1 MSHFHVCLERE
12 ISCLRRYARVL
23 TQNTALADDLVQE
36 TLVRAIAKQHL
47 WKPGTY
53 LRAWLLTIVHN
64 QNVNQIR
71 LAIRDSAN
79 VDLEACS
86 QAFVATTDPIVP
98 RQLRKLQGALGK
110 LPESQRHILL
120 VVGLESVRYDQAAAV
135 LYVPLGTVRL
145 RVLRGREALR
155 QLLNVENGQGTEQKP
170 TPKVGRSDGELKW
183 RSAP

>member
-12 ISCLRRYARVL
+12 ISCLRGYARAL
-23 TQNTALADDLVQE
+23 TRNTTLADDLVQE
-36 TLVRAIAKQHL
+36 TLVRAKQHP

-86 QAFVATTDPIVP
+86 RGFVATTDPTVP
-98 RQLRKLQGALGK
+98 RQLRELERTLRE
-110 LPESQRHILL
+110 LPEGQRHILL
-120 VVGLESVRYDQAAAV
+120 VVGLEGVRCDQAAAV
-135 LYVPLGTVRL
+135 LYASLGTVRV

-155 QLLNVENGQGTEQKP
+155 QLLNMEDACGGAGSLDSFRE
-170 TPKVGRSDGELKW
+170 E
-183 RSAP
+183 

>member
-23 TQNTALADDLVQE
+23 TQNTVLADDLVQE
-36 TLVRAIAKQHL
+36 MLVRAKQHL
-47 WKPGTY
+47 WKPGIY

-71 LAIRDSAN
+71 LAMRDRSN

-86 QAFVATTDPIVP
+86 QAFVATTDPTVP
-98 RQLRKLQGALGK
+98 GQLRELERALRG
-110 LPESQRHILL
+110 LPEGQRHILL
-120 VVGLESVRYDQAAAV
+120 VVGLESVCYDQAAAF
-135 LYVPLGTVRL
+135 LYVPLGTMRL

-155 QLLNVENGQGTEQKP
+155 QLLDREGAK
-170 TPKVGRSDGELKW
+170 
-183 RSAP
+183 APN

>member
-1 MSHFHVCLERE
+1 MSHFQGCLERE

-23 TQNTALADDLVQE
+23 TQNTALADDLMQE
-36 TLVRAIAKQHL
+36 MLLRAKQHL

-71 LAIRDSAN
+71 LAMRDSSN
-79 VDLEACS
+79 VDL
-86 QAFVATTDPIVP
+86 DPTMP
-98 RQLRKLQGALGK
+98 RQLRELERALRG
-110 LPESQRHILL
+110 LPEGQRHILL

-135 LYVPLGTVRL
+135 LYVPLGTMRL

-155 QLLNVENGQGTEQKP
+155 QLLNMEDAKAPNSCRP
-170 TPKVGRSDGELKW
+170 RRSDDGIGN
-183 RSAP
+183 

>member
-1 MSHFHVCLERE
+1 MSHFHVCLDRE

-23 TQNTALADDLVQE
+23 TQNTTLADDLVQE
-36 TLVRAIAKQHL
+36 MLVRAKQHL

-71 LAIRDSAN
+71 LAIRDSSN

-86 QAFVATTDPIVP
+86 QAFVTTTDPTVP
-98 RQLRKLQGALGK
+98 RQLRELARALRG
-110 LPESQRHILL
+110 LPEGQRHILL
-120 VVGLESVRYDQAAAV
+120 VVGLEGVSYDQAAAV

-145 RVLRGREALR
+145 RVLRGREALH
-155 QLLNVENGQGTEQKP
+155 QLLNMEDAK
-170 TPKVGRSDGELKW
+170 
-183 RSAP
+183 APNRNRPRR

>member
-1 MSHFHVCLERE
+1 MSHFDVCLERE

-23 TQNTALADDLVQE
+23 TQNLTLADDLVHE
-36 TLVRAIAKQHL
+36 MLVRAKQHL

-53 LRAWLLTIVHN
+53 LRAWLLTIVHH

-86 QAFVATTDPIVP
+86 QAFVATTDPTVP
-98 RQLRKLQGALGK
+98 RQLRELERALGE
-110 LPESQRHILL
+110 LPEGQRHILL
-120 VVGLESVRYDQAAAV
+120 VVGLEGVRYDQAAAV

-155 QLLNVENGQGTEQKP
+155 QLLDMNDAKAPNRSRTP
-170 TPKVGRSDGELKW
+170 TIAR
-183 RSAP
+183 